1 MSDHALTPAENH
13 QLALLHAHLQGG
25 GGLSAPFA
33 KEVFLIETHVA
44 GTSHVPVRELEP
56 GLVLGGSLVLR
67 RERENP
73 HDPLAILILT
83 EKGEKLGYV
92 PRDRN
97 EILARLMDAGKFLFA
112 RLESKEWHGDWL
124 RVAAR
129 VFLRDV

>member
-1 MSDHALTPAENH
+1 MSDYALTPVEQH
-13 QLALLHAHLQGG
+13 QLALLHAHLQAGG
-25 GGLSAPFA
+25 VLTAPFV
-33 KEVFLIETHVA
+33 KEIFLIETHVA
-44 GTSHVPVRELEP
+44 GTSHVPIREIER
-56 GLVLGGSLVLR
+56 GISIGDSLVLR
-67 RERENP
+67 REPDNP
-73 HDPLAILILT
+73 HDSLAILILT

-97 EILARLMDAGKFLFA
+97 EILARLMDAGKFLLA